1 MEREWRLPL
10 SSDSCPVPS
19 GATSPI
25 VLQPLSSG
33 ALPLHTLP
41 KGATASFAHL
51 GFYEVISVRRTEL
64 RGAWWSPFSNPLSPS
79 ALFPV
84 SLLWLHPQGGSFS
97 FRSSILAPS
106 QHCCHKY
113 FLCTYYV
120 LGTLPSEVT
129 EHSTGQGGLSQ
140 RQKQSLPG

>member
-10 SSDSCPVPS
+10 SSDSCPVPL

-25 VLQPLSSG
+25 VLQPPSSG

-84 SLLWLHPQGGSFS
+84 SALASPPGWIFLFPFKYTGSFS
-97 FRSSILAPS
+97 TLLPLPLLFDYSPS
-106 QHCCHKY
+106 
-113 FLCTYYV
+113 
-120 LGTLPSEVT
+120 
-129 EHSTGQGGLSQ
+129 
-140 RQKQSLPG
+140 RQQEKD